1 MQGTVES
8 EKENYFALQMELE
21 ETKHEYKLAHRPLIW
36 FRNIII
42 VNFLIA
48 IIAIVAWEIVGNDGY
63 ISGWCQTALWVV
75 GIFTVVLIFHF
86 LNTFYWMSLV
96 AEYTGDKFGFKGIDR
111 IKHLYALREEIEELE
126 VKLRVLK
133 TYRTKLLTVGEQF
146 ELYKDELLQT
156 IQKYQH
162 KANRHRGAFF
172 ALQMI
177 IIACS
182 LFVGSLTSGLTNLI
196 SIFGNHWIAPA
207 FSFTVSFLTAMV
219 TLFRPR
225 EKGYNLQ
232 QTADA
237 IEYEISCANK
247 RIYGYEGLDD
257 RQVYT
262 KLAQEVEKMKNEQ
275 KKRQQQLE
283 QSSETKHTT
292 E

>member
-1 MQGTVES
+1 MQDTVES
-8 EKENYFALQMELE
+8 EKENYFELQMELE
-21 ETKHEYKLAHRPLIW
+21 ENKHEYKLACRPLIW

-42 VNFLIA
+42 TNFLIA
-48 IIAIVAWEIVGNDGY
+48 IAAIITWEITGNDAY
-63 ISGWCQTALWVV
+63 ISGWCQTALWIV
-75 GIFTVVLIFHF
+75 GIFTVVLMFHF
-86 LNTFYWMSLV
+86 LNTYYWVYALFG
-96 AEYTGDKFGFKGIDR
+96 EYRGNKFGFMGIDR
-111 IKHLYALREEIEELE
+111 IKQLNSLKEEIEQLE
-126 VKLRVLK
+126 IQLKVLK
-133 TYRTKLLTVGEQF
+133 TYQTKLLSVGEQF
-146 ELYKDELLQT
+146 ELYKDELLQV
-156 IQKYQH
+156 IQKYQR
-162 KANRHRGAFF
+162 KANRNRGVYF
-172 ALQMI
+172 ALQMF

-257 RQVYT
+257 RQAFT
-262 KLAQEVEKMKNEQ
+262 KLAQESRYTKNTISSSI
-275 KKRQQQLE
+275 RQA
-283 QSSETKHTT
+283 
-292 E
+292 